1 MALGRRPTEGR
12 RDPHGP
18 SGERGDLPLQVS
30 MGACDNALGGSTAP
44 VGTGPVGTGPVGTG
58 PIGAAE
64 SDPARTC
71 TVLTTLR
78 LSGTAPAAVTK
89 ACPSGKHA
97 ARAELRL
104 SSSSENTSSKSNTGL
119 DPS

>member
-1 MALGRRPTEGR
+1 MALGRRPTGGL
-12 RDPHGP
+12 RDRYGP
-18 SGERGDLPLQVS
+18 SGGQGDLALQVS
-30 MGACDNALGGSTAP
+30 MGASANAPGRPTA
-44 VGTGPVGTGPVGTG
+44 PVGTGPVGTG

-71 TVLTTLR
+71 TELTTLR

-97 ARAELRL
+97 AKAELRL